1 MKTFVQKGNT
11 LTFTNGSGSTIASG
25 EGVLLGAGGLFG
37 VSNGTVLD
45 TEDGEATISGVFKI
59 SKTAAD
65 TPAQW
70 ANAYWDDTAKKVTT
84 VSTSNTL
91 IGVFTKSYTAIATP
105 AEILLIPAVA

>member
-37 VSNGTVLD
+37 VSNGTVLAA
-45 TEDGEATISGVFKI
+45 EDGEATISGVFKI

-70 ANAYWDDTAKKVTT
+70 ANAYWDDTAKEVTT